1 MKKFIHKINKA
12 FENRVRLS
20 IMALLM
26 IHEELSF
33 NQLKEWLEVSDGNL
47 ASHIQALEK
56 AEYLI
61 VLKQFID
68 KKPNTSYKV
77 TKKGKKEFKDHIDAI
92 EQLIKDI

>member
-1 MKKFIHKINKA
+1 MKKFIHKINKT

-68 KKPNTSYKV
+68 KKNKCNWNGLTESEGTQVERPHLFDTN
-77 TKKGKKEFKDHIDAI
+77 I
-92 EQLIKDI
+92 L